1 METDDIDRI
10 DTMDQTTE
18 RFTPSTAFITW
29 LACVFGLCG
38 IHRFYLKKPWT
49 GLLYLLTFG
58 VFGIGQLIDLFRL
71 RDMVELENHRAR
83 ALPWHKP
90 PRLLPPARKE
100 DLTAK
105 MHRDLLTAA
114 RDNGGYLSVSQG
126 VLATGKPFGEVEKV
140 LDKMT
145 VDGFADIDNHPTSGA
160 VVYTFGE
167 LAV

>member
-1 METDDIDRI
+1 
-10 DTMDQTTE
+10 MDETTE

-38 IHRFYLKKPWT
+38 IHRFYLKKPLS

-71 RDMVELENHRAR
+71 RDMVELENHRAKELSAR
-83 ALPWHKP
+83 PA
-90 PRLLPPARKE
+90 PRLLPPARKVNPE
-100 DLTAK
+100 EQ
-105 MHRDLLTAA
+105 MRQQLLSAA
-114 RDNGGYLSVSQG
+114 RKNGGYISVSQG
-126 VLATGKPFGEVEKV
+126 VIATGKPFAKVEEA
-140 LDKMT
+140 LDKMAYS
-145 VDGFADIDNHPTSGA
+145 GFVDIDNDPNTGA